1 MDLLTERTIA
11 IAGVVQACQQVQR
24 LARTGSYEDH
34 EAQASLNSILILDA
48 LNTPAVYGGVA
59 GVRSGLIALKEG
71 ILNSAKADNIEVLRY
86 VMSVLQLQ
94 NQLYRDEQKFSEFG
108 IAIERLSSFPKEEVI
123 SAYSKVYQDFI
134 STMRPQIIVQG
145 EEDFLQRDEVPQRIR
160 SLLLAAVRSAVLWR
174 QKDGSRFKILWQ
186 RTRMQN
192 AAAELLNGL
201 IVH

>member
-1 MDLLTERTIA
+1 
-11 IAGVVQACQQVQR
+11 
-24 LARTGSYEDH
+24 
-34 EAQASLNSILILDA
+34 
-48 LNTPAVYGGVA
+48 
-59 GVRSGLIALKEG
+59 
-71 ILNSAKADNIEVLRY
+71 
-86 VMSVLQLQ
+86 MSVLQLQ

-108 IAIERLSSFPKEEVI
+108 IAIERLSSFPKDEVI
-123 SAYSKVYQDFI
+123 GAYSKVYQDFI